1 MSEKIFTYEN
11 LYKYSTDSSSTS
23 SVKELNDTYN
33 FGEPIMN
40 FFVCTCFT
48 YLLVTECVKRPKKFL
63 SFHCHQS
70 GSNRCII
77 VRTTYQCTVL
87 LQRQQLNWGEPK
99 LLRSIDWEKKKPQL
113 HCSAVV
119 VYCLLKSDS
128 VYLLN
133 FQDPVTSNWHLN
145 LAREMNMMA
154 DTFFTTLWAKKHY
167 MWNCC
172 LFRLNLSWLFHVY
185 YYGLLIQ

>member
-1 MSEKIFTYEN
+1 MVVTNWTYRPIQKIKFISEK
-11 LYKYSTDSSSTS
+11 LPHPSLHTS
-23 SVKELNDTYN
+23 
-33 FGEPIMN
+33 
-40 FFVCTCFT
+40 C
-48 YLLVTECVKRPKKFL
+48 
-63 SFHCHQS
+63 
-70 GSNRCII
+70 CII

-87 LQRQQLNWGEPK
+87 LQRQQLNWGGPK

-119 VYCLLKSDS
+119 VYCLLQSDS

-172 LFRLNLSWLFHVY
+172 LFRLNLFWLFHVY